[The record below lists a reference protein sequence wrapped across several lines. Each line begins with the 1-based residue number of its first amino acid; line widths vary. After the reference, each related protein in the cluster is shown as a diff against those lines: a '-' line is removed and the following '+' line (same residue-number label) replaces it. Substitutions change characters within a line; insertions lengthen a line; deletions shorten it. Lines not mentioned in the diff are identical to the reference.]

1 MPKATLRLSDLAR
14 QLVDLQI
21 EQVDEGWTIERRV
34 EILAIEASWANQI
47 VRDGNDW
54 IGPYAELEHVLNW
67 STIPERTQERIL
79 YNAQAAL
86 AEAKRA
92 QA

>member
-1 MPKATLRLSDLAR
+1 MEDNARLSDLAR

-34 EILAIEASWANQI
+34 EILTLEASWANQI
-47 VRDGNDW
+47 VRDGIDLL
-54 IGPYAELEHVLNW
+54 GPYAELAHVLDW
-67 STIPERTQERIL
+67 STIPEARQARIL
-79 YNAQAAL
+79 HNARTAL
-86 AEAKRA
+86 SEAKRV